1 MLTSQQ
7 TKEEMNIR
15 KHAALVLL
23 LTRQVRGFPTPAAH
37 ERPWLFWFDL
47 ATVGLISNYY
57 RNRVPPK
64 LEAQARDNFLALAL
78 GQSDVDVVHRIITR
92 ITARNDP
99 YFDCIATALQEH
111 AERPQRNS
119 QGSRGEALEK
129 RRRLDISPEPLG
141 DARSRVRHQT
151 ASETSCRS
159 GSRPLSAHSS
169 PAAPVTAITPEE
181 RQHDRSPT
189 PPTSSGSAGPAEI
202 PRLSLAA
209 TKDPHRHRFRSYRS
223 LPRSTARRHLS
234 SWTPTTR
241 LSITARWTTHLRL
254 HQEAAREKTP
264 SMEASTSS
272 EQSNPTG
279 TFT

>member
-1 MLTSQQ
+1 
-7 TKEEMNIR
+7 
-15 KHAALVLL
+15 L
-23 LTRQVRGFPTPAAH
+23 LTRQAHGFPTPAAH

-47 ATVGLISNYY
+47 ATAGLISNYY

-64 LEAQARDNFLALAL
+64 LKAQARDNFLALAL
-78 GQSDVDVVHRIITR
+78 GQSDIDVVHRIITR

-119 QGSRGEALEK
+119 QGSRGEASEK

-141 DARSRVRHQT
+141 DARSRARHQT
-151 ASETSCRS
+151 ASETSRRS

-169 PAAPVTAITPEE
+169 PAAPVTTITPEE

-202 PRLSLAA
+202 P
-209 TKDPHRHRFRSYRS
+209 
-223 LPRSTARRHLS
+223 
-234 SWTPTTR
+234 
-241 LSITARWTTHLRL
+241 
-254 HQEAAREKTP
+254 
-264 SMEASTSS
+264 
-272 EQSNPTG
+272 
-279 TFT
+279 